1 MGRNTLAVI
10 QTCQIQAIMTVPQRL
25 PFSAQLSNCNV
36 ATCWHVE
43 LCMLSL
49 LHLSY
54 NSHSR
59 FSPLGL
65 ALGESWPLLA
75 VYKGLFPREGLLR
88 HTYKNNLRREKG
100 CKLMDQI

>member
-1 MGRNTLAVI
+1 
-10 QTCQIQAIMTVPQRL
+10 
-25 PFSAQLSNCNV
+25 
-36 ATCWHVE
+36 
-43 LCMLSL
+43 MLSL

-54 NSHSR
+54 NIYSSNR

-88 HTYKNNLRREKG
+88 HTYKNHLRREKG
-100 CKLMDQI
+100 CKLMDQILTVDCKSILLRQPCEELVPWEGTPWH